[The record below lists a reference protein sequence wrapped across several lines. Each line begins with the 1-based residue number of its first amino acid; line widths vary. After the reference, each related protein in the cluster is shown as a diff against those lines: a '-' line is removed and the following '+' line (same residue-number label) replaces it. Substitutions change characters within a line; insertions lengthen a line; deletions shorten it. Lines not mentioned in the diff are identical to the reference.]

1 LIIDVAHD
9 TLYEYDRPV
18 FLEPHAIRLV
28 PRVDGYQE
36 TISRELR
43 LRPEPGGFCE
53 TLDPEGNLAVLA
65 WFDGASDRL
74 AIGARVRV
82 RTLRQNPF
90 DFLLTGPSTERLP
103 MTYAAA
109 ERVPLAPY
117 ARAGDR
123 DPTVAEWAAAVSR
136 EAGGYPLPFV
146 AALAREI
153 SRVCTAKVREE
164 GPPLPA
170 GETLRQRT
178 GSCRDL
184 AVLFVD
190 ACRTQGIAG
199 RFVSGYHFPGE
210 HEGKQHLHAW
220 GEVYLPGSGWRGF
233 DPTTG
238 LAVADRHV
246 ALAASVLPAGAAPI
260 EGAFRGDG
268 ALSRMSVELSVREVL

>member
-1 LIIDVAHD
+1 MIIDVAHD

-18 FLEPHAIRLV
+18 FLEPHVIRLV

-43 LRPEPGGFCE
+43 LRPEAGGLSE
-53 TLDPEGNLAVLA
+53 TLDPEGNRIILA
-65 WFDGASDRL
+65 WFDGVSDRL

-82 RTLRQNPF
+82 RTLRRNPF

-103 MTYAAA
+103 MTYPAA
-109 ERVPLAPY
+109 ESLPLAPY
-117 ARAGDR
+117 ARAGES
-123 DPTVAEWAAAVSR
+123 DPTVTEWAAAVSSD
-136 EAGGYPLPFV
+136 AGGYPLPFV
-146 AALAREI
+146 TALAREI
-153 SRVCTAKVREE
+153 SRICTAKVREE
-164 GPPLPA
+164 GPPMPA
-170 GETLRQRT
+170 HDTLLKRT

-199 RFVSGYHFPGE
+199 RFVSGYHFPE
-210 HEGKQHLHAW
+210 VHEGKQHLHAW
-220 GEVYLPGSGWRGF
+220 GEVYLTGSGWRGF

-238 LAVADRHV
+238 LAVSDRHV

-260 EGAFRGDG
+260 EGSFRGNG
-268 ALSRMSVELSVREVL
+268 ASSRMSVELSVREVR